1 MTTAT
6 ISAKGWIVIP
16 VDMRRK
22 YSLNPGDSVVIID
35 YGGVLSIIP
44 RLSDPIGEAAG
55 RFKGKNSLVDALLA
69 ERTKERA
76 RE

>member
-22 YSLNPGDSVVIID
+22 YGLNPGDSIVLVD
-35 YGGVLSIIP
+35 YGGVLSIVP
-44 RLSDPIGEAAG
+44 RLSDPIGQTVG
-55 RFKGKNSLVDALLA
+55 RFKGKTSLVDALLA
-69 ERTKERA
+69 ERARERA

>member
-1 MTTAT
+1 MTTAI

-22 YSLNPGDSVVIID
+22 YGLNPGDSVVLVD
-35 YGGVLSIIP
+35 YGGVLSIVP
-44 RLSDPIGEAAG
+44 RLSDPIGQAAG
-55 RFKGKNSLVDALLA
+55 RFKGKSSLVGALMT
-69 ERTKERA
+69 ERAKERA